1 MAETKVLT
9 ARFDLPN
16 STDIDVYLKADG
28 YQALTKTVKEMTP
41 DQVIDE
47 VKKSALRGR
56 GGAGFS
62 AGMKWSFVPKQSPKP
77 KYLVCNADESEP
89 GTCKDRP
96 LMQKDP
102 HQLIEGM
109 AIAGYALN
117 AKLSFIYIRGEYWYL
132 ISTLERAIEQ
142 ARARGYLGKK

>member
-9 ARFDLPN
+9 ARFDLAN
-16 STDIDVYLKADG
+16 STDIDVYLKAEG
-28 YQALTKTVKEMTP
+28 YQALEKVLKTGMTQ

-62 AGMKWSFVPKQSPKP
+62 AGMKWSFVPRQSPKP

-96 LMQKDP
+96 LMELDP

-109 AIAGYALN
+109 AITSFALG
-117 AKLSFIYIRGEYWYL
+117 AKLSFIYIRGEY
-132 ISTLERAIEQ
+132 
-142 ARARGYLGKK
+142 

>member
-1 MAETKVLT
+1 MAETKIIT

-16 STDIDVYLKADG
+16 STDIDAYLKTGG
-28 YQALTKTVKEMTP
+28 YKAAEKVLKEMTS

-77 KYLVCNADESEP
+77 RYLTCNADESEP

-96 LMQKDP
+96 LMEKDP

-109 AIAGYALN
+109 IITSFAIG
-117 AKLSFIYIRGEYWYL
+117 AKLSFIYIRGEYW
-132 ISTLERAIEQ
+132 
-142 ARARGYLGKK
+142 